1 MPETASEVSVP
12 VKDFKLHI
20 STYIGIYLYIY
31 LHIDIHLQSWKSK
44 RTPRDLL
51 TTLIRSFDKALKRPG
66 WVAGGEPLD
75 LPAPSKGCQLH
86 PN

>member
-20 STYIGIYLYIY
+20 STYIHFY

-44 RTPRDLL
+44 GTPRDY
-51 TTLIRSFDKALKRPG
+51 
-66 WVAGGEPLD
+66 
-75 LPAPSKGCQLH
+75 
-86 PN
+86 